1 MKAHNEKVKSYL
13 SQNGIEARVK
23 LIEKGSLKGSWRI
36 YAPNVTWYGNHELQN
51 KMIEL
56 GFKDYFGTPLNDYSG
71 NGGAFMIFARFD
83 FSTLN

>member
-1 MKAHNEKVKSYL
+1 MKAHNEKIKNYL
-13 SQNGIEARVK
+13 SQNGINARVK

-36 YAPNVTWYGNHELQN
+36 YAPKVTWYGNSELQN

-56 GFKDYFGTPLNDYSG
+56 GFKDYFNTPLNDYSG

-83 FSTLN
+83 LSILN